1 MTTMSE
7 HVWAQDHLATYL
19 AGGLSTADRLRLQEH
34 ATACPECSDALAGLR
49 DLDREL
55 RGLFAAS
62 QPPVTLE
69 DRTIR
74 ALRGAHA
81 PTVRRRTWTWPMR
94 GMMIAAALLLLVGAG
109 AVMTASF
116 SLPTLRMAAEGQ
128 LI

>member
-1 MTTMSE
+1 MSD
-7 HVWAQDHLATYL
+7 HAWAQDYLASYL
-19 AGGLSTADRLRLQEH
+19 AGGLSTVDRLKMQEH
-34 ATACPECSDALAGLR
+34 AAACTECADALADLR

-109 AVMTASF
+109 AFITAS
-116 SLPTLRMAAEGQ
+116 
-128 LI
+128 